1 MEQLDMFV
9 EGDKPSVKETLKKV
23 LIKRKQR
30 RIKVKA
36 RLNKATTGDM
46 SEVQKKTL
54 EASILRLKAVG
65 CAFKIVTPNNSE
77 IIYDPNNVLDK
88 RKQHINRSDLPY
100 AYGELKKHYLPYLSG
115 MNVGDVAEIP
125 YTDTLPPLAIQSSLT
140 AHLTNAW
147 GKGNYAT
154 TTNRKTK
161 MLEVLRLA

>member
-1 MEQLDMFV
+1 MEQLDMFD
-9 EGDKPSVKETLKKV
+9 ESNKPSVKEALNRV

-36 RLNKATTGDM
+36 RIANKPSNM
-46 SEVQKKTL
+46 RSVQKKVL
-54 EASILRLKAVG
+54 EDAIARLKAAN
-65 CAFKIVTPNNSE
+65 CAFKIVTPDNDE
-77 IIYDPNNVLDK
+77 IIHDPNKVLDK
-88 RKQHINRSDLPY
+88 RKQHIDRSDLPY
-100 AYGELKKHYLPYLSG
+100 SYGDLKKHYLPYLTG

-154 TTNRKTK
+154 TTNKKTK